1 MKFLFRTI
9 FFHFVCIVIF
19 TVLYY
24 NFSNDY
30 DNNNNNNN
38 KNHDSFLD
46 FLLLSTTI
54 QAGVGISGLY
64 PINDIGKIIMILQ
77 QMLLLSSHIITLYVF
92 TL

>member
-9 FFHFVCIVIF
+9 IFHLICIVIF
-19 TVLYY
+19 SILYY
-24 NFSNDY
+24 NFSNEYNDNT
-30 DNNNNNNN
+30 DNN
-38 KNHDSFLD
+38 DSFLD

-64 PINDIGKIIMILQ
+64 PINDIGKIMMILQ
-77 QMLLLSSHIITLYVF
+77 QIILLSSHIITLYVF

>member
-30 DNNNNNNN
+30 DNNNN

>member
-9 FFHFVCIVIF
+9 IFHLICIVIF
-19 TVLYY
+19 SILYY
-24 NFSNDY
+24 NFSNEYNDNT
-30 DNNNNNNN
+30 NNN
-38 KNHDSFLD
+38 DSFLD

-64 PINDIGKIIMILQ
+64 PINDIGKIMMILQ
-77 QMLLLSSHIITLYVF
+77 QIILLSSHIITLYVF